1 MRRSGAPKYTIRT
14 FLPWEKGPDFFIVF
28 GGLDCRHPKRYKD
41 SAPEGSGKDA
51 MRSERQAFGTL
62 LLWICSIFFAQDSC
76 VLAVDP

>member
-28 GGLDCRHPKRYKD
+28 GGLDCRHPKWYKD
-41 SAPEGSGKDA
+41 SAPKGSGKDA

-62 LLWICSIFFAQDSC
+62 LPWVCSIFFAQDSC

>member
-1 MRRSGAPKYTIRT
+1 MRRSGAPKYKIRT
-14 FLPWEKGPDFFIVF
+14 FLQWEKGPDFFIAF
-28 GGLDCRHPKRYKD
+28 GGLDCRHPKPYKD

-76 VLAVDP
+76 VLAVGP